1 MACLVWE
8 ETCYFIYVSQQFVAL
23 NVFLNKWPCPL
34 RPWFGCMLKHPY
46 YVYWYSVWEI
56 SGRQV
61 AIATKVSH
69 QATSFFVAGAKWAT
83 LSVIARSI
91 DRSRESARRKGAGF
105 HDSAPRACVS
115 LSVSR

>member
-1 MACLVWE
+1 M
-8 ETCYFIYVSQQFVAL
+8 
-23 NVFLNKWPCPL
+23 
-34 RPWFGCMLKHPY
+34 
-46 YVYWYSVWEI
+46 WEI

-115 LSVSR
+115 LSENVCRDELGAIWLLEQREFSNCLYLFTCERRHRTFWPTHEKAALQ